1 MKMQTSV
8 REVEY
13 ILLLDL
19 NVTCNQNWKER
30 PILGS
35 PGAIWN
41 LPNYLFGK
49 PYILET
55 SYSVNSNNSKS
66 SENGYYEFT
75 IIPLICWLRS
85 SIYDIKLSKK
95 KKLVFLLFL
104 AVAVD
109 GRWSCW
115 SEWSSCDASFKRR
128 RTRECNNP
136 SPINGGK
143 PCKGEREEEE
153 DCYVSVFMD
162 K

>member
-1 MKMQTSV
+1 MQTSV

-95 KKLVFLLFL
+95 KKIGLSFISCSCC
-104 AVAVD
+104 
-109 GRWSCW
+109 RWSLELLVWMELMWCFFQ
-115 SEWSSCDASFKRR
+115 EKKD
-128 RTRECNNP
+128 P
-136 SPINGGK
+136 G
-143 PCKGEREEEE
+143 
-153 DCYVSVFMD
+153 V
-162 K
+162 